1 MFWNE
6 IWLCKKHKT
15 FYYCFDDYPLREAD
29 LAGWWMEAGRINII
43 NLDIMMRGLDLL
55 TGNASSFLL
64 AIWSTLEI
72 QNQITQTIENTHP

>member
-43 NLDIMMRGLDLL
+43 NLDIMMRGLDRQCQLIFIS
-55 TGNASSFLL
+55 N
-64 AIWSTLEI
+64 LE
-72 QNQITQTIENTHP
+72 HS